1 MTPEQDSSFGTRL
14 KRLREAAGLTQEEL
28 ASRAGLTA
36 KAIGALER
44 GERRR
49 PYPHTVRSLAD
60 ALGLSEDERTS
71 LLATIRKQGD
81 AAPAAP
87 ATVVGSTLPTPTT
100 QLLGRELNLEEIG
113 GFIRRGVRLLTLTG
127 PGGVGKTRLAIQAA
141 QASLAAG
148 LFPDG
153 VAFVALAPLGN
164 ATLVLATIG
173 QALNVREA
181 ENLSSYEALSAYLRG
196 KRLLLVLDNFEHVL
210 EAAPEV
216 AALIESCPNLT
227 VLATSRAP
235 LRVRGEQEYPVPPL
249 DVPDPA
255 RVPDLQD
262 VVGAPSVELFVQRA
276 RAASPTFEL
285 TQANAASVAAI
296 CWRLDGLPLA
306 LELAAARVRYLGPTG
321 LLSRLDRALEAG
333 GARDLPERQ
342 RTMRATLDWSYGLLH
357 GPEKELFGRVSVF
370 AGGFELEAAEAVGA
384 AGDVDVEDVLVLL
397 GNLVEQSLVVAQA
410 DEEDDGIRY
419 RMLELVRQ
427 YARGLLKESGQYAA
441 TRERHAEYFVALAEA
456 ARPELMG
463 PEHEGWLERLER
475 EHDNLREGL
484 RWAQEAGD
492 VERGL
497 RLSAALCWFWW
508 MRGYLGEGRRWV
520 EGFLSEDSRSTSR
533 PAGVVLSRAK
543 ALYGAGE
550 LAFGQGDLPR
560 AAQLL
565 EESLLLYRELGDEE
579 GVAVVLVE
587 LGQVARARG
596 EHERAAALS
605 EEGLALSRKVGESRA
620 AAIALNTLGHV
631 ERWRGDRE
639 GATARYEQSLAL
651 FRELGHEWGG
661 AYALANLGVV
671 ALEGGD
677 LERAQALSEESL
689 SLYEKRG
696 DKGGVALALINL
708 GDVARKRGD
717 EERAA
722 ALYNDALALHREL
735 RNQRGVAR
743 ALERLS
749 LSARR

>member
-1 MTPEQDSSFGTRL
+1 
-14 KRLREAAGLTQEEL
+14 
-28 ASRAGLTA
+28 
-36 KAIGALER
+36 
-44 GERRR
+44 
-49 PYPHTVRSLAD
+49 
-60 ALGLSEDERTS
+60 
-71 LLATIRKQGD
+71 
-81 AAPAAP
+81 
-87 ATVVGSTLPTPTT
+87 
-100 QLLGRELNLEEIG
+100 
-113 GFIRRGVRLLTLTG
+113 
-127 PGGVGKTRLAIQAA
+127 VGKTRLAIQAA

-164 ATLVLATIG
+164 AALVLSTIG

-181 ENLSSYEALSAYLRG
+181 ENLSSYEALSAYLRE

-216 AALIESCPNLT
+216 ATLIESCPNLT

-255 RVPDLQD
+255 RAPDPQD
-262 VVGAPSVELFVQRA
+262 VVGAPAVELFVQRA
-276 RAASPTFEL
+276 RAVSPAFEF
-285 TQANAASVAAI
+285 AGHNAWAVVEI
-296 CWRLDGLPLA
+296 CWRLEGLPLA
-306 LELAAARVRYLGPTG
+306 LELAAARVKFLGPTA

-342 RTMRATLDWSYGLLH
+342 RTMRATLDWSYELLH
-357 GPEKELFGRVSVF
+357 GPEKELFGGLSVF
-370 AGGFELEAAEAVGA
+370 AGGFGLEAAEAVGA
-384 AGDVDVEDVLVLL
+384 AGNVDAEDVLVLL
-397 GNLVEQSLVVAQA
+397 GNLVEQSLVVAESA
-410 DEEDDGIRY
+410 AGGCGVRY
-419 RMLELVRQ
+419 RMLEPVRQ
-427 YARGLLKESGQYAA
+427 YARGLLEESGQYAA

-463 PEHEGWLERLER
+463 AEHEGWLQLLER
-475 EHDNLREGL
+475 EHDNLREAL
-484 RWAQEAGD
+484 RWARETGD

-508 MRGYLGEGRRWV
+508 MHGYLGEGRRWV
-520 EGFLSEDSRSTSR
+520 EGFLAEDSEGTNR
-533 PAGVVLSRAK
+533 PAGVVLARAK

-550 LAFGQGDLPR
+550 LAFGQGDLLR
-560 AAQLL
+560 AAQLF

-579 GVAVVLVE
+579 GVAVVSVE

-605 EEGLALSRKVGESRA
+605 EEGLDLSRKVGERRA
-620 AAIALNTLGHV
+620 TAIALNTLGHV
-631 ERWRGDRE
+631 ERWRGDIE
-639 GATARYEQSLAL
+639 GAIARYEQSLAL

-677 LERAQALSEESL
+677 FERAQALSEESL

-708 GDVARKRGD
+708 GDVARKRSD

-735 RNQRGVAR
+735 GNQRGVAR

-749 LSARR
+749 LSAQR